1 MDGWRFFYF
10 FYFSFSFSFFT
21 KKIYFRQQPTP
32 PSPRKES
39 PPPDGAHRTGRTA
52 RSRPPLSAVAT
63 CTRVP
68 RGRGPR
74 GLLLSPTGSPPTGR
88 KEGRRRRRRA
98 ATPPRLCARR
108 LKQAAAL
115 FYFYPSLLICLPLL
129 PSPHRS
135 LLLLLISR
143 ESIRIAAIHP
153 LRIYLASYCS
163 LLHYPICRAGAM
175 RYCC

>member
-1 MDGWRFFYF
+1 MDGDFFIFHFRFRFLQ
-10 FYFSFSFSFFT
+10 
-21 KKIYFRQQPTP
+21 KKYIFVS
-32 PSPRKES
+32 SPR
-39 PPPDGAHRTGRTA
+39 PPLQERNPHRPMAPTGRDGRPDPDRPCRPWLHVLVYPGGGGRA
-52 RSRPPLSAVAT
+52 ASSSRPPE
-63 CTRVP
+63 
-68 RGRGPR
+68 G
-74 GLLLSPTGSPPTGR
+74 GSPPTGR

>member
-1 MDGWRFFYF
+1 MAIFLFFIFVFVFYKKNIFSSAAHAPLSKKGIPTARWRPQDG
-10 FYFSFSFSFFT
+10 T
-21 KKIYFRQQPTP
+21 DGPIPTAP
-32 PSPRKES
+32 VGRGSMYSCTPGAGAAR
-39 PPPDGAHRTGRTA
+39 PPPLAHRK
-52 RSRPPLSAVAT
+52 
-63 CTRVP
+63 
-68 RGRGPR
+68 
-74 GLLLSPTGSPPTGR
+74 PTHR